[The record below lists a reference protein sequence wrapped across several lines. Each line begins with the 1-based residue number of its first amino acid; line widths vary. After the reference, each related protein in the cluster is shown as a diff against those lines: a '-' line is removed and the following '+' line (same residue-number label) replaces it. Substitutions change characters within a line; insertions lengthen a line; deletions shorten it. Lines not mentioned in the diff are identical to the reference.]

1 MEDFNSFE
9 RMDGCG
15 IVIRTYLFYFFKV
28 LFVETLK
35 CWIVETHFTG
45 SLGARI
51 IWARVELSTSF
62 KDVS

>member
-1 MEDFNSFE
+1 
-9 RMDGCG
+9 MDGCG
-15 IVIRTYLFYFFKV
+15 IVIRTYLYYFFEV

-45 SLGARI
+45 SLGTRI